1 MRLKGHIVGSLVA
14 LVVLAGLLFT
24 SACQGLGSNSQ
35 GVVEEGSDAQNG
47 IIPPGQ
53 SGQAGSGT
61 GTGSSQAG
69 NASIAPATV
78 TVGNVSMVL
87 SIDTAQYMFDPAKQA
102 DSEEESDTP
111 ASSKQSSSKNTEV
124 KGSAVVG
131 GSMIRITNNFDPSQ
145 NPPSDSDK
153 GQMLRHV
160 SVQIKDKTSGQVVPY
175 LLVSMDI
182 LRDGKPV
189 LSDQGL
195 APLVPS
201 DGNVNQLRYGNN
213 IQFPR
218 KGNYQIFVRTQ
229 SSPLLGPEAPPIAQ
243 FNVTFQ

>member
-1 MRLKGHIVGSLVA
+1 MKGHIVGSLIT
-14 LVVLAGLLFT
+14 LIVLAGLLVT
-24 SACQGLGSNSQ
+24 PACQGLGNSNQDVIEQNSDSQ
-35 GVVEEGSDAQNG
+35 TGS
-47 IIPPGQ
+47 IPPGLQ
-53 SGQAGSGT
+53 GQAGT
-61 GTGSSQAG
+61 GTTQAG
-69 NASIAPATV
+69 NATITPATV

-87 SIDTAQYMFDPAKQA
+87 TVDTAQYMFDPAKQS
-102 DSEEESDTP
+102 DSSEDSDTSS
-111 ASSKQSSSKNTEV
+111 SSKQSSNNKKTADA

-160 SVQIKDKTSGQVVPY
+160 AVQVKDKTTGQVVPY

-189 LSDQGL
+189 LADQGL
-195 APLVPS
+195 APLVPA

-213 IQFPR
+213 VQFPR
-218 KGNYQIFVRTQ
+218 KGNYQVFIRTQ
-229 SSPLLGPEAPPIAQ
+229 SSPLLGAEVPPIAQ
-243 FNVTFQ
+243 FNVIFQ